1 MPATLEELNEF
12 HRFAAELIRESETPL
27 ELGELLE
34 RWYDRCDRDEINSII
49 RRGLQDI
56 ADGKGIPAHEHL
68 QQLREKYGFP
78 EL

>member
-1 MPATLEELNEF
+1 MSATLDELNEF
-12 HRFAAELIRESETPL
+12 HRFAVELIRESEAPL
-27 ELGELLE
+27 EFDELLE
-34 RWYDRCDRDEINSII
+34 RWYDRRDRDEINSII